1 LFGKDAENHLAYHER
16 SVARR
21 RTYFVPY
28 EELVMA
34 HQSVIEHNKEIVVQQ

>member
-1 LFGKDAENHLAYHER
+1 MK
-16 SVARR
+16 VARR

-34 HQSVIEHNKEIVVQQ
+34 HQNNGHRTQEIVVQQ